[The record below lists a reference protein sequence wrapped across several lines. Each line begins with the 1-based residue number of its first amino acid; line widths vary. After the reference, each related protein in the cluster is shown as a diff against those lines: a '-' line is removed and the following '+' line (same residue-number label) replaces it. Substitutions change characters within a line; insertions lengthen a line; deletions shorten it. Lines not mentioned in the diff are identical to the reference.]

1 MKILLIDVS
10 SVFHR
15 AYNSLSKRIPNATD
29 INGIPSAGT
38 YGFLTSFF
46 RALKDYGPFTHYLF
60 ALDVKNSTSSRKL
73 ISSDYKCNRHKQENT
88 FYQDRDNLI
97 KKILPMMDILPLG
110 LSGYEADDIIASSCK
125 YISKNYTNYEVY
137 IMSGDKDLEQTVR
150 YSDNIHFIKTQPKWD
165 LVSNSQIR
173 EKWGN
178 VSPEKIPLIMSI
190 CGDNSDNITGIRG
203 YKIKKSLQVYNN
215 PEFLEQH
222 KETIEKNLSLIT
234 LKDNLDAVPR
244 EINISPEKLKQTFQY
259 LNAPTLLK
267 RKDKICQL
275 LNINN

>member
-1 MKILLIDVS
+1 MRIILIDVS

-15 AYNSLSKRIPNATD
+15 AYSSLYTRMPDATD
-29 INGIPSAGT
+29 SMGIPSAGT

-60 ALDVKNSTSSRKL
+60 ALDVKNSTSVRKS
-73 ISSDYKCNRHKQENT
+73 ISSEYKGNRQKQENT

-178 VSPEKIPLIMSI
+178 ISPEKIPLIMSI
-190 CGDNSDNITGIRG
+190 CGDSSDNIIGIRG

-215 PEFLEQH
+215 PEFLELH
-222 KETIEKNLSLIT
+222 KEIIEKNLSLIT
-234 LKDNLDAVPR
+234 LKDNLEAVPR
-244 EINISPEKLKQTFQY
+244 EINISPEKLEQTFQY

-275 LNINN
+275 LNISN